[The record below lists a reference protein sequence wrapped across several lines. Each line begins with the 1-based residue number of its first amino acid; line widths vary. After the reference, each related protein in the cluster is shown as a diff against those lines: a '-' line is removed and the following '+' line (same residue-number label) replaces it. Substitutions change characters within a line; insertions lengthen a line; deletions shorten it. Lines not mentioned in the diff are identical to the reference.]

1 MNATL
6 PVRVVSSAVAIVT
19 FLAAAAT
26 NATDLF
32 VKPAGSG
39 TVCTQSAPCTLPT
52 ALATSIAG
60 DTIYLGT
67 GSYTGTGNEVVLLD
81 RSVNLLGGWDG
92 AASGPIKRDHVVFT
106 STLNGQNARRVIT
119 ILGEG
124 TTPTVDGLFITGGNA
139 TGLTAGCG
147 FHGSNTGCGGGI
159 LVHDASPTIS
169 DCNITGNAAV
179 TAAADPDQQ
188 AAGGAIS
195 VVHADRTVIRNNTIS
210 NNKASTA
217 GQGFGGGI
225 AVEQTDGCLVEGN
238 RIIGNTGTSIVQ
250 VGQGGGIAFDG
261 GTVGAISIVGNLV
274 RDNAATASGS
284 YASGNALFSWY
295 GVISVER
302 NLFAASTGPG
312 SEAVNL
318 LYSPG
323 SFIANRVEATGLCGR
338 ALTLFASGG
347 QGGLVLN
354 NVLVGG
360 SEATVLAAGTETHP
374 LTANLR
380 HNTIVGN
387 GAATGVLVE
396 DLATVTLV
404 NDIVAGHATGLKVS
418 GSGSLVADHTLFWN
432 NDDDGLR
439 GTDPVDGD
447 PRFVN
452 RAFGDF
458 HIFDGSAAQGRG
470 VDAGIARDIDGDA
483 RPGLGAFDIG
493 ADQVAPAW
501 FDFGT
506 PSSPVAHWYTQV
518 TPATVYSPAR
528 GFGWLSGSIAA
539 RDRITASEL
548 LRDFCFSPLGT
559 FVVDVPNG
567 RYRVT
572 ATTGDSTTAHSLMGF
587 FLEGQQV
594 ASVSTQAGEYKT
606 LTYDVSVTDGQL
618 TLQLDDLGGS
628 DPNVVINALI
638 VLRMPGIFLD
648 LGTASSPVAPGY
660 VRVTPESL
668 FSPEAGSGWLGG
680 TVQARDRGVG
690 SALLRDFNFTHMGY
704 FSLFLEDNV
713 YDLSL
718 TFGDATGAHDNMSVA
733 LQAQG
738 AGSLSTTA
746 GQFVTR
752 TYPACVVNNR
762 LRIYL
767 VDSGGKDVNVTLAAV
782 QIMPRAQPRFDF
794 GTATSPIAQGYQQV
808 TPATTYASWRGYGW
822 TAGTLSSR
830 DRATTDP
837 LGSDFVFGTQ
847 AEFAVDM
854 LDGVYDVIITMG
866 DATSAH
872 DAMAVTLEG
881 NLVDTVSSAAG
892 GAMGRTYRVRV
903 TGGQLNL
910 ALADQG
916 GRDAN
921 VVINGL
927 EIR

>member
-1 MNATL
+1 MTAIFH
-6 PVRVVSSAVAIVT
+6 VRVVSVAVAVVAL
-19 FLAAAAT
+19 LAAAGTSA
-26 NATDLF
+26 NDLF
-32 VKPAGSG
+32 VNPAGSG
-39 TVCTQSAPCTLPT
+39 TTCVQSAPCTLAT
-52 ALATSIAG
+52 ALATASAG
-60 DTIYLGT
+60 DTIYVGAGGYT
-67 GSYTGTGNEVVLLD
+67 GSGDQVVLLD
-81 RSVNLLGGWDG
+81 KSVNLLGGWSG
-92 AASGPIKRDHVVFT
+92 AASGPIVRDHVVFT

-119 ILGEG
+119 ITGAG
-124 TTPTVDGLFITGGNA
+124 VAPTVDGLSITGGNA

-147 FHGSNTGCGGGI
+147 FHGSDTGCGGGI

-169 DCNITGNAAV
+169 DCSISGNTAV
-179 TAAADPDQQ
+179 TAAADPNQQ

-195 VVHADRTVIRNNTIS
+195 VVHANGTAIRNNTIS

-238 RIIGNTGTSIVQ
+238 RIIGNTGTTIVQ

-274 RDNAATASGS
+274 RDNAGTASGDYS
-284 YASGNALFSWY
+284 AGNALFSWY
-295 GVISVER
+295 GQISIER
-302 NLFAASTGPG
+302 NLFAASART
-312 SEAVNL
+312 EVVNL

-323 SFIANRVEATGLCGR
+323 SFIANRVEATGLCSR
-338 ALTLFASGG
+338 SLTLFASGG
-347 QGGLVLN
+347 QGDLVVN

-360 SEATVLAAGTETHP
+360 TEATVLAAGTEVYP
-374 LTANLR
+374 LSANLR

-387 GAATGVLVE
+387 GAATGVLVN

-404 NDIVAGHATGLKVS
+404 NDIVAGHGTGLTVT

-432 NDDDGLR
+432 NDNDGIR
-439 GTDPVDGD
+439 GTGPVDGD

-458 HIFDGSAAQGRG
+458 HIFDGSTAQGRG
-470 VDAGIARDIDGDA
+470 VDAEVARDIDGDA
-483 RPGLGAFDIG
+483 RPGLGDFDIG
-493 ADQVAPAW
+493 ADEIAPAW

-506 PSSPVAHWYTQV
+506 PISPVAHQYSQV
-518 TPATVYSPAR
+518 TPATVYTPGR

-539 RDRITASEL
+539 RDRITPSEL
-548 LRDFCFSPLGT
+548 QRDFCFTPLGT

-572 ATTGDSTTAHSLMGF
+572 ATTGDQTAGHSQMGF

-594 ASVSTQAGEYKT
+594 ASLSTQAGEFKT

-618 TLQLDDLGGS
+618 TLLLQDLGGS

-638 VLRMPGIFLD
+638 VLRMPGIWLD
-648 LGTASSPVAPGY
+648 LGTAGSPVQPGW
-660 VRVTPESL
+660 VRVTPASL
-668 FSPEAGSGWLGG
+668 FSPEAGYGWLNG

-690 SALLRDFNFTHMGY
+690 TSLLRDFNFLHMGY

-738 AGSLSTTA
+738 AGSLSTA
-746 GQFVTR
+746 ANQFVRR
-752 TYPACVVNNR
+752 TYPASVVNNR

-767 VDSGGKDVNVTLAAV
+767 VDGGGKDPNLVLNAV
-782 QIMPRAQPRFDF
+782 EIMPRAQPRFDF
-794 GTATSPIAQGYQQV
+794 GTATSPVAEGYLQV
-808 TPATTYASWRGYGW
+808 TPATTYESWRGYGW
-822 TAGTLSSR
+822 TAGTLSAR
-830 DRATTDP
+830 DRGTADP
-837 LGSDFVFGTQ
+837 RARDFVFGTK

-854 LDGVYDVIITMG
+854 FDGVYDVDITMG
-866 DATSAH
+866 DAAAAH

-881 NLVDTVSSAAG
+881 NLVDTVSSAVG
-892 GAMGRTYRVRV
+892 EVIYRSYRVRV

-910 ALADQG
+910 ALADNG

-921 VVINGL
+921 VVINALG
-927 EIR
+927 IR

>member
-1 MNATL
+1 MTAISH
-6 PVRVVSSAVAIVT
+6 VRVVSVAVAVVAL
-19 FLAAAAT
+19 LAAAGT
-26 NATDLF
+26 SATDLF

-39 TVCTQSAPCTLPT
+39 TACVRSAPCTLPT
-52 ALATSIAG
+52 ALAASIAG

-81 RSVNLLGGWDG
+81 RTVNLLGGWDG

-106 STLNGQNARRVIT
+106 SSLNGQNARRVIT

-124 TTPTVDGLFITGGNA
+124 TAPTIDGLSITGGNA
-139 TGLTAGCG
+139 TGLTDHCG
-147 FHGSNTGCGGGI
+147 FHGSAYGCGGGI

-169 DCNITGNAAV
+169 GCNISGNTAV
-179 TAAADPDQQ
+179 TAAADPNQQ

-195 VVHADRTVIRNNTIS
+195 VVRANGTVIRDNTIS

-217 GQGFGGGI
+217 GQGFGGAI

-238 RIIGNTGTSIVQ
+238 RIIGNTGTTIVQ

-295 GVISVER
+295 GLLSVER
-302 NLFAASTGPG
+302 NLFAASAS
-312 SEAVNL
+312 SEVVNL

-323 SFIANRVEATGLCGR
+323 SFIGNRVEATGQCSR
-338 ALTLFASGG
+338 SLTLYAIGG
-347 QGGLVLN
+347 QGILVAN
-354 NVLVGG
+354 NVIVGG
-360 SEATVLAAGTETHP
+360 SSATVNAAGNESYP

-387 GAATGVLVE
+387 GAATGVLV
-396 DLATVTLV
+396 DNLATVTMV
-404 NDIVAGHATGLKVS
+404 NDIVAGHGTGLAVT
-418 GSGSLVADHTLFWN
+418 GSGVLEADHTLFWS
-432 NDDDGLR
+432 NDDDGVR

-458 HIFDGSAAQGRG
+458 HVFDGSAAQGQG
-470 VDAGIARDIDGDA
+470 PDAGIARDIDGDA
-483 RPGLGAFDIG
+483 RPGLGGFDIG
-493 ADQVAPAW
+493 ADEVAPAW

-506 PSSPVAHWYTQV
+506 PISPVASGYAQV
-518 TPATVYSPAR
+518 TPATTYSPGR
-528 GFGWLSGSIAA
+528 GFGWTSGSIAA
-539 RDRITASEL
+539 RDRL
-548 LRDFCFSPLGT
+548 QPDFLKRDFCFTPLGT

-572 ATTGDSTTAHSLMGF
+572 ATTGDPSAGHSQMGF

-594 ASVSTQAGEYKT
+594 ATVSTLANEFKT
-606 LTYDVSVTDGQL
+606 LTYNVSVTDGQL
-618 TLQLDDLGGS
+618 TLLLDDLGGS
-628 DPNVVINALI
+628 DPNVVINGLI
-638 VLRMPGIFLD
+638 VLRMPGIGLD
-648 LGTASSPVAPGY
+648 LGTAGSPVLGGY
-660 VRVTPESL
+660 TRVTPASL
-668 FSPEAGSGWLGG
+668 YTPEAGAGWLGG

-690 SALLRDFNFTHMGY
+690 SALLRDFNFVQMAY
-704 FSLFLEDNV
+704 FAMFLEDNV

-718 TFGDATGAHDNMSVA
+718 TFGDATGAHDNMAVA

-738 AGSLSTTA
+738 VGSLSTA
-746 GQFVTR
+746 ANQFVTR
-752 TYPACVVNNR
+752 TYPATVANNL

-767 VDSGGKDVNVTLAAV
+767 VDGGGKDPNLVLNAIELR
-782 QIMPRAQPRFDF
+782 PRSHPNFDF
-794 GTATSPIAQGYQQV
+794 GTATSPVAEGYLQI
-808 TPATTYASWRGYGW
+808 TPATTYESWRGYGL
-822 TAGTLSSR
+822 TAGTLSAR
-830 DRATTDP
+830 DRGTTDP
-837 LGSDFVFGTQ
+837 RTRDFVFGTQ

-854 LDGVYDVIITMG
+854 LDGFYDVDVTIG
-866 DATSAH
+866 DAAAAH
-872 DAMAVTLEG
+872 DAMAVTIEG
-881 NLVDTVSSAAG
+881 NLVDTLSSAAG
-892 GAMGRTYRVRV
+892 EVLYRSYRVRV

-910 ALADQG
+910 ALADLG

-921 VVINGL
+921 VVINALG
-927 EIR
+927 IR

>member
-1 MNATL
+1 MTAIS
-6 PVRVVSSAVAIVT
+6 PARVLS
-19 FLAAAAT
+19 AAAALLACLVAAAT
-26 NATDLF
+26 SATDLF

-39 TVCTQSAPCTLPT
+39 TACVQAAPCTLPT
-52 ALATSIAG
+52 ALAASIAG

-81 RSVNLLGGWDG
+81 RTVNLLGGWDG

-106 STLNGQNARRVIT
+106 STLNGQSARRVIT

-124 TTPTVDGLFITGGNA
+124 TAPTVDGLFITGGNA
-139 TGLTAGCG
+139 SGLTAGCG
-147 FHGSNTGCGGGI
+147 FRGSNTGCGGGI

-169 DCNITGNAAV
+169 DCNISGNTAV
-179 TAAADPDQQ
+179 TAAADPNQQ

-195 VVHADRTVIRNNTIS
+195 VVHANGTVIRKNTIS
-210 NNKASTA
+210 NNTASTA
-217 GQGFGGGI
+217 SQGFGGGI
-225 AVEQTDGCLVEGN
+225 AVEQTDDCLVEAN
-238 RIIGNTGTSIVQ
+238 RIIGNTGTTIVQ

-284 YASGNALFSWY
+284 YASGNALFSWK

-302 NLFAASTGPG
+302 NLFAASTGTG

-323 SFIANRVEATGLCGR
+323 SFIGNRVEATGLCSR
-338 ALTLFASGG
+338 SLTLFASGG
-347 QGGLVLN
+347 QGDLVLN

-360 SEATVLAAGTETHP
+360 TEATVLAAGTGVY
-374 LTANLR
+374 LLSANLR

-387 GAATGVLVE
+387 GAATGVLVN
-396 DLATVTLV
+396 DLATVTLL
-404 NDIVAGHATGLKVS
+404 NNIVAGHATGLAVT

-432 NDDDGLR
+432 NDDDGIR

-458 HIFDGSAAQGRG
+458 HIFAGSAAQGQG
-470 VDAGIARDIDGDA
+470 VDAEVAKDIDGDA
-483 RPGLGAFDIG
+483 RPGLGGFDIG
-493 ADQVAPAW
+493 ADEVAPAW

-506 PSSPVAHWYTQV
+506 PISPVAANYTQV
-518 TPATVYSPAR
+518 TPTTTYSAAR
-528 GFGWLSGSIAA
+528 GFGWTSGSIAG
-539 RDRITASEL
+539 RDRL
-548 LRDFCFSPLGT
+548 QPDYLRQDLCFTSLGT

-572 ATTGDSTTAHSLMGF
+572 ITTGDQTAGHSQMGF
-587 FLEGQQV
+587 LLEGEQ
-594 ASVSTQAGEYKT
+594 AGSVSTQAGEFKT

-618 TLQLDDLGGS
+618 TLLLDDLGGS

-638 VLRMPGIFLD
+638 ALRMPGIWLD
-648 LGTASSPVAPGY
+648 LGTAGSPVEGGWT
-660 VRVTPESL
+660 RVTPASL
-668 FSPEAGSGWLGG
+668 YTPAAGAGWLGG

-690 SALLRDFNFTHMGY
+690 SALLRDFNFTRRAY
-704 FSLFLEDNV
+704 FSMFLQDNV

-718 TFGDATGAHDNMSVA
+718 TFGDATAAHDSMAVA

-738 AGSLSTTA
+738 VGSLSTTA
-746 GQFVTR
+746 NQFITR
-752 TYPACVVNNR
+752 TYAASVVNNL

-767 VDSGGKDVNVTLAAV
+767 TDGGGKDPNLVLNAV
-782 QIMPRAQPRFDF
+782 RVMPRSQPRYDF
-794 GTATSPIAQGYQQV
+794 GTATSPVSQGYQQV

-830 DRATTDP
+830 DRATTDD
-837 LGSDFVFGTQ
+837 LQRDFVFGTQ

-854 LDGVYDVIITMG
+854 LDGVYDVIVTMG
-866 DATSAH
+866 DATAAH

-881 NLVDTVSSAAG
+881 THVDTVSSAAG
-892 GAMGRTYRVRV
+892 EVMGRTYRVRV

-910 ALADQG
+910 ALGDQG
-916 GRDAN
+916 GRDVN
-921 VVINGL
+921 IVINGL